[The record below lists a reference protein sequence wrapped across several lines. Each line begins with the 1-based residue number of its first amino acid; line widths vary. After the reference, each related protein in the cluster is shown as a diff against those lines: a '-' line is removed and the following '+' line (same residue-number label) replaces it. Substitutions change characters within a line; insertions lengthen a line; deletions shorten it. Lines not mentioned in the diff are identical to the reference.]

1 MTAVKKPTN
10 ERLEVLQMN
19 NVATVL
25 NATAAKKLEGLLRE
39 INDTLKRVEAK
50 KTLHLRLT
58 QEERAVWILFGK
70 KK

>member
-1 MTAVKKPTN
+1 MQALKKPMN